1 VRYDGES
8 RRQIKADQNFAT
20 GHRARDCSCKFFLK
34 TRRPTILATR
44 KSVFVV
50 DDDRSMLT
58 SLRRLLRQHGFDATV
73 FESANAL
80 LDHRDFSGAGCIV
93 LDINLDGQ
101 SGIDLRRRLANEGV
115 TAPVIYI
122 TGNDSQVN
130 RSAAIESGCLAY
142 LTKPFAARLLI
153 ESVERACG
161 GGV

>member
-1 VRYDGES
+1 MLCWLRDD
-8 RRQIKADQNFAT
+8 RQASPPTKQIRALHQDAAHIALANARSMIAILPT
-20 GHRARDCSCKFFLK
+20 GRS
-34 TRRPTILATR
+34 I
-44 KSVFVV
+44 FVV
-50 DDDRSMLT
+50 DDDPSMRT
-58 SLRRLLRQHGFDATV
+58 SLRRLLREHGFDATV
-73 FESANAL
+73 FGSANAL
-80 LDHRDFSGAGCIV
+80 LDHGDFSGTVCIV